1 MTELSADLARIA
13 AALERLSPPPAD
25 PAALA
30 GGGGFVWRADQGRF
44 APTPIAGLPL
54 DLLLGVERQKQ
65 ALIANTARFAAGEP
79 ANHALLWGVRGAGKS
94 ALLRA
99 VLASVCEIA
108 VVEAPLTAV
117 ARLDALITAL
127 RQAPA
132 PVVLVL
138 DDLGAAPLEAL
149 QALKPALDGGLSG
162 AGRGL
167 IVYATANRRHLVAR
181 SSDENADLDPHM
193 ADGVQDR
200 LALQDRFGL
209 WLGFHAMGQPTYLD
223 IVAAYGA
230 RLGLALQGETLTAQ
244 ALAWAAQRGARSGR
258 VAWQFILD
266 AAAREGRPVQL

>member
-1 MTELSADLARIA
+1 MTDFSADLGRIA

-30 GGGGFVWRADQGRF
+30 DGGGFVWRADQGRF
-44 APTPIAGLPL
+44 TPLPIAGLPL
-54 DLLLGVERQKQ
+54 NLILGVERQKQ

-99 VLASVCEIA
+99 VLAPMRAIA
-108 VVEAPLTAV
+108 VVEAPLSAA
-117 ARLDALITAL
+117 ARLDAVIAAL
-127 RQAPA
+127 RGAPIR
-132 PVVLVL
+132 VVLVL
-138 DDLGAAPLEAL
+138 DDLGAAPAEAL
-149 QALKPALDGGLSG
+149 QALKPALDGGLAG

-230 RLGLALQGETLTAQ
+230 HLGLTLKDEALKAE

-266 AAAREGRPVQL
+266 AAAREGRPVNL